1 MMSMTATIIVLVVS
15 AAVFGFA
22 NWRSRKPY
30 EPGKPD
36 PVPWVPIQ
44 FAAILGIVLMIGHL
58 ITLAT
63 GQPFTGR
70 FSR

>member
-1 MMSMTATIIVLVVS
+1 MSMTATIIVLVIS

-22 NWRSRKPY
+22 NWRARKPY

-36 PVPWVPIQ
+36 MVPWVPIQ
-44 FAAILGIVLMIGHL
+44 FAAILGVVLMLAHL
-58 ITLAT
+58 VSLLT
-63 GQPFTGR
+63 GQPLTGR